1 MTLAARK
8 FFDTPP
14 DLLTAQMEQEFFT
27 SIMGKNKTYKTT
39 YHDRFSEID
48 QLLARQVRAGTM
60 RASHVLD
67 VGVSSGISTLELFT
81 ALSADGNDVNMVATD
96 VLIDADIVGVAPGC
110 HALIDKSGFP
120 LMFDVFGMG
129 VKPWITAADYKN
141 GAFVLRKL
149 TNVLFTSIAR
159 RVLDHP
165 NDDRVKHVQLITPR
179 LSAQR
184 KISVCHDDIA
194 QYNAR
199 FAGRFD
205 LIRAANILN
214 KNYFENDTLIA
225 MIGNLKRYLTG
236 DGGCLLVVRTR
247 ENSTNHGTLFRMGG
261 NGSFE
266 AATRFGD
273 GSEIE
278 DIVLRSQSAA
288 ACSRDDC

>member
-8 FFDTPP
+8 FFDMPP

-48 QLLARQVRAGTM
+48 QLLVRQVRAGTM

-67 VGVSSGISTLELFT
+67 VGVSSGISTLELFK
-81 ALSADGNDVNMVATD
+81 ALSADGSDVNLVATD
-96 VLIDADIVGVAPGC
+96 VLIDADIVGVVPGC

-120 LMFDVFGMG
+120 LMFDVFGRG

-141 GAFVLRKL
+141 GKFVLRKL
-149 TNVLFTSIAR
+149 TNVLFTGIAR
-159 RVLDHP
+159 RALNHP
-165 NDDRVKHVQLITPR
+165 DDARVRHVQLITPR
-179 LSAQR
+179 LSAER
-184 KISVCHDDIA
+184 GIAVCHDDIA

-225 MIGNLKRYLTG
+225 MVGNLKRYLAG
-236 DGGCLLVVRTR
+236 DGNCLLVVRTHQ
-247 ENSTNHGTLFRMGG
+247 NSTNHGTLFRMSKGQR
-261 NGSFE
+261 FE
-266 AATRFGD
+266 VVTRFGD

-278 DIVLRSQSAA
+278 DIVLRS
-288 ACSRDDC
+288 

>member
-8 FFDTPP
+8 FFDMPP
-14 DLLTAQMEQEFFT
+14 DLLTAEMEQEFFT

-48 QLLARQVRAGTM
+48 QLLVRQVRAGTM

-67 VGVSSGISTLELFT
+67 VGVSSGISTLELFK
-81 ALSADGNDVNMVATD
+81 ALSADGSDVNLVATD

-120 LMFDVFGMG
+120 LMFDVFGRG
-129 VKPWITAADYKN
+129 VKPWITATDYKN
-141 GAFVLRKL
+141 GKFVLRKL
-149 TNVLFTSIAR
+149 TNVLFTGIAR
-159 RVLDHP
+159 RALNHP
-165 NDDRVKHVQLITPR
+165 DDARVRHVQLITPR
-179 LSAQR
+179 LSAER
-184 KISVCHDDIA
+184 GIAVCHDDIA

-225 MIGNLKRYLTG
+225 MVGNLKRYLAG
-236 DGGCLLVVRTR
+236 DGNCLLVVRTHQ
-247 ENSTNHGTLFRMGG
+247 NSTNHGTLFRMSKGQR
-261 NGSFE
+261 FE
-266 AATRFGD
+266 VVTRFGD

-278 DIVLRSQSAA
+278 ELVLQS
-288 ACSRDDC
+288 